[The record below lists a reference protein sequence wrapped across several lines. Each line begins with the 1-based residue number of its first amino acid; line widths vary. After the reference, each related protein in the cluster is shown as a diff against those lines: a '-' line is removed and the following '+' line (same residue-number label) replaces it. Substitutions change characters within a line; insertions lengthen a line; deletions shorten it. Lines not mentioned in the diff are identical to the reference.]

1 MAYQEIT
8 CSAAFRRVKGRFPF
22 HWDLNPYRG
31 CGHGCKYC
39 FAVYSHRYLESDA
52 FFDDIYV
59 KTNIVEELEK
69 QLRRPSWTREVI
81 NIGGVTD
88 SYQQAE
94 AHYRLMPE
102 ILRLLIQY
110 KNPCIIST
118 KSDLILRDFDLIA
131 RLAELT
137 YVNVACTI
145 TCMDE
150 SIRRLLEPGGAP
162 SRNRFGV
169 LEAFSGTPGH
179 HRAPRDA
186 HYPLLNRHQG
196 KPRRPVRKR
205 PGGPGQLCSPGSALS
220 ARQYAP
226 GLLFVHPETFP
237 RLYAPL
243 QKLYGPGASRKAYK
257 AEFYRMERQLR
268 TAFGLQSNYH
278 QLMRDRLE
286 HAEGTQLSFFDLM

>member
-145 TCMDE
+145 TAWTKA
-150 SIRRLLEPGGAP
+150 SGAFL
-162 SRNRFGV
+162 SR
-169 LEAFSGTPGH
+169 A
-179 HRAPRDA
+179 A
-186 HYPLLNRHQG
+186 
-196 KPRRPVRKR
+196 RRPGTVLACWR
-205 PGGPGQLCSPGSALS
+205 PSPAHGSPPGS
-220 ARQYAP
+220 
-226 GLLFVHPETFP
+226 T
-237 RLYAPL
+237 
-243 QKLYGPGASRKAYK
+243 
-257 AEFYRMERQLR
+257 
-268 TAFGLQSNYH
+268 
-278 QLMRDRLE
+278 
-286 HAEGTQLSFFDLM
+286 

>member
-169 LEAFSGTPGH
+169 LEAFSGTRVTTGLHVMPIIPFLTDT
-179 HRAPRDA
+179 RENLA
-186 HYPLLNRHQG
+186 
-196 KPRRPVRKR
+196 
-205 PGGPGQLCSPGSALS
+205 ALYAS
-220 ARQYAP
+220 GREARVSYVLP
-226 GLLFVHPETFP
+226 GLLYLRGNTRQVFFSFIQRHFP
-237 RLYAPL
+237 GLYAPL